1 MKPSHVRNLRI
12 DNMAIAFTQAIKKL
26 NPNVAM
32 EKNLDKQLAS
42 ILRDISNKEREV
54 SYIISTN
61 LDSY

>member
-1 MKPSHVRNLRI
+1 MTNLTP
-12 DNMAIAFTQAIKKL
+12 NANTKKDL
-26 NPNVAM
+26 E
-32 EKNLDKQLAS
+32 EKLEG